1 MEQPFLDATKIILGD
16 RYSDPMDEIYRI
28 TIKFIL
34 TNLEQG
40 FSGGVS

>member
-16 RYSDPMDEIYRI
+16 RYSDAMDEIYRI

-34 TNLEQG
+34 TNLEKG
-40 FSGGVS
+40 FTGSGS